1 MSLPPVVS
9 REEWLAARRAL
20 LEEEKALTRARD
32 AVNTRRRL
40 LPMVEL
46 DKEYVFDSIDS
57 ACGELR
63 LADLFEGRRQLII
76 RHVMWLDDRGV
87 ACPSCSA
94 DVDQIGHLA
103 HLRARDTAFAA
114 VSRGPV
120 DQMRAFKAR
129 MGWTFPW
136 YSSRRSDFNYD
147 FHASFDESRAP
158 IEYNYRGRAELEAA
172 GLPIG
177 KWDQPFDLH
186 AISVFLRDRDR
197 VFHTYSTYGRGTDNL
212 GFISNFLDLTPLGR
226 QEPWEEPKGRTTV
239 FGTGA
244 RDTLRYHDEYGD

>member
-9 REEWLAARRAL
+9 REEWLAARLAL
-20 LEEEKALTRARD
+20 LDEEKALTQARD
-32 AVNTRRRL
+32 AVSTRRRL

-46 DKEYVFDSIDS
+46 DKQYVFDRIDGPG
-57 ACGELR
+57 GEIGLG
-63 LADLFEGRRQLII
+63 DVFDGRRQLIVY
-76 RHVMWLDDRGV
+76 HAMWLDDRGL

-94 DVDQIGHLA
+94 FLDQIGHLA
-103 HLRARDTAFAA
+103 HLRVRDTVFAA

-147 FHASFDESRAP
+147 FHVSFDETRAP
-158 IEYNYRGRAELEAA
+158 IEYNFLGKAELEAA
-172 GLPIG
+172 GAPVG
-177 KWDQPFDLH
+177 EWEQPFDLH
-186 AISVFLRDRDR
+186 GLSVFLRDRDR
-197 VFHTYSTYGRGTDNL
+197 VFHTYSTYARGTDSL

-226 QEPWEEPKGRTTV
+226 QEPWEEPKGRSDGL
-239 FGTGA
+239 GTGA
-244 RDTLRYHDEYGD
+244 RDTRRYHDEYED